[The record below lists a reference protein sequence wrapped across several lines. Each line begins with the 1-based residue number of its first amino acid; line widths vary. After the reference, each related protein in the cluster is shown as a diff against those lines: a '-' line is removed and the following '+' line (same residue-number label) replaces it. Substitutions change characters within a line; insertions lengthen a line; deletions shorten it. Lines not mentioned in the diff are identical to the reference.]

1 VGGSRLG
8 MLIRFDL
15 NEGGRAAQMHMG
27 NSKSEDINAIR
38 FAHQNANLVF
48 SGGDDGIVTAW
59 DTRSFG
65 TTDSPVGF
73 LAGHTEGI
81 AYIDACPDGYTV
93 LTNSKDQTIKLWD
106 VRNFSEERMAI
117 KVQDSICDD
126 QDRLDYRYENPR
138 NLATRDYRRQVIKR
152 NQDDTSSMTLAGHEV
167 STTLMRARFSPDYTG
182 NRFVY
187 SASADG
193 CYAWDVLTGEIVFK
207 NIDHHLK
214 LVRDVDWHP
223 HRPLLATSS
232 WDEHVAFWRASTFSD
247 LL

>member
-1 VGGSRLG
+1 MDQIFSSFT
-8 MLIRFDL
+8 FDL
-15 NEGGRAAQMHMG
+15 N
-27 NSKSEDINAIR
+27 IN
-38 FAHQNANLVF
+38 VTF
-48 SGGDDGIVTAW
+48 S
-59 DTRSFG
+59 
-65 TTDSPVGF
+65 
-73 LAGHTEGI
+73 
-81 AYIDACPDGYTV
+81 
-93 LTNSKDQTIKLWD
+93 
-106 VRNFSEERMAI
+106 
-117 KVQDSICDD
+117 
-126 QDRLDYRYENPR
+126 
-138 NLATRDYRRQVIKR
+138 
-152 NQDDTSSMTLAGHEV
+152 DDTSSMTLAGHEV

-223 HRPLLATSS
+223 HRPLLATSRFLFLLIYCVKLLIYS